1 MFLVWIGKIHFFE
14 LSFGLV
20 AYFSAGRW
28 LSCIV
33 AEKEKHP
40 ELSPGHKISAKNC
53 LNHLRIS
60 LLRLEFTR
68 YSAACARRASQ
79 LQSSVSAS
87 QQQAA
92 ASQPASLLLSFP
104 SYAQH
109 YGHFWQFLSKNKS
122 FKFGS
127 VGHFFAWI
135 FEILNCTPHMRYKS
149 LFLCK
154 F

>member
-1 MFLVWIGKIHFFE
+1 MVWIGKIHFFE

-79 LQSSVSAS
+79 LRSSVSAS

-109 YGHFWQFLSKNKS
+109 YGNFWQFLSKIQS

-127 VGHFFAWI
+127 GVHCFAPF
-135 FEILNCTPHMRYKS
+135 FEILNSKTHMKYKS
-149 LFLCK
+149 AFFEK
-154 F
+154 S